1 MYRVISSIPMMN
13 RLELLRL
20 TDNKVVYFKSNGFQ
34 DVRKY
39 YQGQVVDIV
48 AINNQYVIKKV
59 A

>member
-1 MYRVISSIPMMN
+1 MN